1 MTKSRNATLE
11 LSMLLDEV
19 GGEPL
24 AGSGFEEEQPER
36 GYAERELGV
45 DEKGSSHARDTRP
58 MARRR

>member
-11 LSMLLDEV
+11 LNMLLDEV

-36 GYAERELGV
+36 GYAERELGI
-45 DEKGSSHARDTRP
+45 DKRKPLPTRDIRP